1 MRSPQPQKNFNF
13 LIDFVELRFFNCG
26 ASLRSPRPVARANG
40 HAAAVGTERDG
51 GRKVVDEEGVGGFEG
66 HYYVVHL
73 LQIGTIGCRM
83 EVFRCIYEI
92 ILSEFVAFDFNEI
105 GVVGGKKR
113 GVGVEMDGFD
123 TPKTL
128 QATPCGGVGWGSGVG
143 RKRKGKRDF
152 AARKEQQKAQ

>member
-1 MRSPQPQKNFNF
+1 
-13 LIDFVELRFFNCG
+13 
-26 ASLRSPRPVARANG
+26 
-40 HAAAVGTERDG
+40 
-51 GRKVVDEEGVGGFEG
+51 
-66 HYYVVHL
+66 
-73 LQIGTIGCRM
+73 M

-128 QATPCGGVGWGSGVG
+128 QTTPYGGVGWGSGVG
-143 RKRKGKRDF
+143 RKRKGKADNVMGGGVYPPPFNFLRISVLYVGF
-152 AARKEQQKAQ
+152 VVFIVSRFIIFMQK